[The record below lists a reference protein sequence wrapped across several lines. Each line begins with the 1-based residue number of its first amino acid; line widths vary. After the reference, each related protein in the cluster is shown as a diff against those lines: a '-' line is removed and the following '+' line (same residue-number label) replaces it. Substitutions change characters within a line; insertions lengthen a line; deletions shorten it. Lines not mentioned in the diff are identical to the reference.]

1 MRSKGSGDIPSL
13 EGVGMTGREELL
25 DQLYG
30 FVLSGDVDQAVA
42 ATQEGLRGD
51 IEPTALLFDAMI
63 PALEEVG
70 RRFETGEVFLPE
82 MLIAANAMQGA
93 MTIIRPLIVAAGVE
107 TIGRFVMGTVAG
119 DIHDVG
125 KKLCNV
131 MLEGAGFEVID
142 LGINVAGQR
151 FVDAIRDF
159 QPGVVGM
166 SAFLTTTALEFAR
179 NIELIEEAGLRDQ
192 VKILIGG
199 APVDQ
204 AMVDSVGA
212 DGFAPDASSAV
223 RLTKTVL
230 GIS

>member
-1 MRSKGSGDIPSL
+1 
-13 EGVGMTGREELL
+13 MTDPEELL
-25 DQLYG
+25 DRLYG
-30 FVLSGDVDQAVA
+30 FVLSGDVERAVA
-42 ATQEGLRGD
+42 AAQEGVQGD
-51 IEPTALLFDAMI
+51 IEPTVLLFDAMI

-125 KKLCNV
+125 KKLCDV

-142 LGINVAGQR
+142 LGINVPGER
-151 FVDAIRDF
+151 FVDVIREFHPD
-159 QPGVVGM
+159 VVGM
-166 SAFLTTTALEFAR
+166 SAFLTTTALEFSR

-204 AMVDSVGA
+204 AMVESVGA

-223 RLTKTVL
+223 RLTKTVM

>member
-1 MRSKGSGDIPSL
+1 
-13 EGVGMTGREELL
+13 MTGREELL
-25 DQLYG
+25 DKLYG
-30 FVLSGDVDQAVA
+30 FVLAGDVDRAVA
-42 ATQEGLRGD
+42 VTQEGLRSA

-151 FVDAIRDF
+151 FVDAIREV
-159 QPGVVGM
+159 QPDVVGM

-179 NIELIEEAGLRDQ
+179 NIELIEEAGLRER

-223 RLTKTVL
+223 RLTKKVM

>member
-1 MRSKGSGDIPSL
+1 
-13 EGVGMTGREELL
+13 MTGHEELL

-30 FVLSGDVDQAVA
+30 AVLSGDVNRAVEV
-42 ATQEGLRGD
+42 TQEGLGSD
-51 IEPTALLFDAMI
+51 VEPTVLLFDAMI
-63 PALEEVG
+63 PALEEIG

-82 MLIAANAMQGA
+82 MLIVANAMQGA
-93 MTIIRPLIVAAGVE
+93 MTILRPLIVAAGVE

-125 KKLCNV
+125 KNLCNV

-142 LGINVAGQR
+142 LGINVPAQA
-151 FVDAIRDF
+151 FVDAIREMEPD
-159 QPGVVGM
+159 VVGM

-179 NIELIEEAGLRDQ
+179 NIELIEEAGLRDR

-204 AMVDSVGA
+204 ALVDSVGA

-223 RLTKTVL
+223 RITKTVM
-230 GIS
+230 GA

>member
-1 MRSKGSGDIPSL
+1 
-13 EGVGMTGREELL
+13 MTGREELL

-30 FVLSGDVDQAVA
+30 SVLSGDVDQAVA
-42 ATQEGLRGD
+42 VTQKGLRSD
-51 IEPTALLFDAMI
+51 IEPTTLLFDAMI

-93 MTIIRPLIVAAGVE
+93 MTILRPLIVAAGVE

-125 KKLCNV
+125 KNLCNV

-142 LGINVAGQR
+142 LGINVPGQR
-151 FVDAIRDF
+151 FVDAIREVEPD
-159 QPGVVGM
+159 VVGM

-179 NIELIEEAGLRDQ
+179 NIELIEEAGLRDR

-204 AMVDSVGA
+204 ALVDSVGA

-223 RLTKTVL
+223 RMTKTVM

>member
-1 MRSKGSGDIPSL
+1 
-13 EGVGMTGREELL
+13 MTGHEELL

-30 FVLSGDVDQAVA
+30 AVLSGEVNRAVEV
-42 ATQEGLRGD
+42 TQEGLGSD
-51 IEPTALLFDAMI
+51 VEPTVLLFDAMI
-63 PALEEVG
+63 PALEEIG

-82 MLIAANAMQGA
+82 MLIVANAMQGA
-93 MTIIRPLIVAAGVE
+93 MTILRPLIVAAGVE

-125 KKLCNV
+125 KNLCNV

-142 LGINVAGQR
+142 LGINVPAQA
-151 FVDAIRDF
+151 FVDAIREMEPD
-159 QPGVVGM
+159 VVGM

-179 NIELIEEAGLRDQ
+179 NIKLIEEAGLRDR

-204 AMVDSVGA
+204 ALVDSVGA

-223 RLTKTVL
+223 RITKTVM
-230 GIS
+230 GA

>member
-1 MRSKGSGDIPSL
+1 VTD
-13 EGVGMTGREELL
+13 REELL
-25 DQLYG
+25 DLLYG
-30 FVLSGDVDQAVA
+30 SVLSGDVDSAVA
-42 ATQEGLRGD
+42 VTQEGLGVD
-51 IEPTALLFDAMI
+51 VEPTVLLFDAMI

-93 MTIIRPLIVAAGVE
+93 MTILRPLIVAAGVE
-107 TIGRFVMGTVAG
+107 TVGRFVMGTVAG

-125 KKLCNV
+125 KNLCNV

-142 LGINVAGQR
+142 LGINVPAEA
-151 FVDAIRDF
+151 FVEAIREKEPD
-159 QPGVVGM
+159 VVGM
-166 SAFLTTTALEFAR
+166 SAFLTTTAIEFAR
-179 NIELIEEAGLRDQ
+179 NIELIAEVGLRDQ

-204 AMVDSVGA
+204 ALVDSAGA

-223 RLTKTVL
+223 RVAKSVMGLA
-230 GIS
+230 

>member
-1 MRSKGSGDIPSL
+1 
-13 EGVGMTGREELL
+13 MTDHEELL
-25 DQLYG
+25 DRLYG

-42 ATQEGLRGD
+42 ATQEGLRDD

-93 MTIIRPLIVAAGVE
+93 MTIIRPMIVAAGVE

-125 KKLCNV
+125 KKLCDV

-142 LGINVAGQR
+142 LGINVPGQA
-151 FVDAIRDF
+151 FVDAIKELR
-159 QPGVVGM
+159 PEVVGM
-166 SAFLTTTALEFAR
+166 SAFLTTTALEFER
-179 NIELIEEAGLRDQ
+179 NIELIERAGLRDQ

-204 AMVDSVGA
+204 AMVDDVGA
-212 DGFAPDASSAV
+212 DGFAPDASAAV
-223 RLTKTVL
+223 RLTKTVM
-230 GIS
+230 GIA

>member
-1 MRSKGSGDIPSL
+1 VSQS
-13 EGVGMTGREELL
+13 EELL
-25 DQLYG
+25 DQLYAA
-30 FVLSGDVDQAVA
+30 VLSGDLDLAVA
-42 ATQEGLRGD
+42 LTQEGLRGEV
-51 IEPTALLFDAMI
+51 EPTTLLFDAMI

-142 LGINVAGQR
+142 LGINVPGQA
-151 FVDAIRDF
+151 FVDAIVELRPD
-159 QPGVVGM
+159 VVGM

-179 NIELIEEAGLRDQ
+179 NIELIDQAGLRDR

-204 AMVDSVGA
+204 AMVDGVGA
-212 DGFAPDASSAV
+212 DGFAPDASAAV
-223 RLTKTVL
+223 RLTKSVM
-230 GIS
+230 GIA

>member
-1 MRSKGSGDIPSL
+1 MID
-13 EGVGMTGREELL
+13 REELL
-25 DQLYG
+25 DRLYAS
-30 FVLSGDVDQAVA
+30 VLSGDADGAVA
-42 ATQEGLRGD
+42 ATEEGLGGD

-70 RRFETGEVFLPE
+70 RLFESGEVFLPE
-82 MLIAANAMQGA
+82 MLTAANAMRGA
-93 MTIIRPLIVAAGVE
+93 MTILRPLIVAAGVA

-125 KKLCNV
+125 KNLCDV

-142 LGINVAGQR
+142 LGINVPGQR
-151 FVDAIRDF
+151 FVDAIRDL
-159 QPGVVGM
+159 QPDVVGM
-166 SAFLTTTALEFAR
+166 SAFLTTTAREFAR
-179 NIELIEEAGLRDQ
+179 NIEMIERAGLRDR

-204 AMVDSVGA
+204 AMVESSGA
-212 DGFAPDASSAV
+212 DGFAPDASAAV

-230 GIS
+230 GIP

>member
-1 MRSKGSGDIPSL
+1 MSGQ
-13 EGVGMTGREELL
+13 EELL
-25 DQLYG
+25 DRLYAS
-30 FVLSGDVDQAVA
+30 VLSGDVDQAVSV
-42 ATQEGLRGD
+42 TQEGLRGD
-51 IEPTALLFDAMI
+51 VEPTMLLFDAMI

-93 MTIIRPLIVAAGVE
+93 MTILRPLIVAAGVE

-142 LGINVAGQR
+142 LGINVPGRA
-151 FVDAIRDF
+151 FVDAIHELRPD
-159 QPGVVGM
+159 VVGM

-179 NIELIEEAGLRDQ
+179 NIDLIEQAGLRDR

-212 DGFAPDASSAV
+212 DGFAPDASAAV
-223 RLTKTVL
+223 RLTKTVM
-230 GIS
+230 GIT

>member
-1 MRSKGSGDIPSL
+1 
-13 EGVGMTGREELL
+13 MTDREELL

-42 ATQEGLRGD
+42 VTRKGLSSE

-142 LGINVAGQR
+142 LGINVPAQA
-151 FVDAIRDF
+151 FVDAIREV
-159 QPGVVGM
+159 QPDVVGM

-179 NIELIEEAGLRDQ
+179 NIELIEEAGLRDR

-204 AMVDSVGA
+204 ALVDSVGA
-212 DGFAPDASSAV
+212 DGFAPDASAAV
-223 RLTKTVL
+223 RLTKTVM

>member
-1 MRSKGSGDIPSL
+1 MSGQ
-13 EGVGMTGREELL
+13 EELL
-25 DQLYG
+25 DRLYAS
-30 FVLSGDVDQAVA
+30 VLSGDVDQAVSV
-42 ATQEGLRGD
+42 TQEGLRND
-51 IEPTALLFDAMI
+51 VEPTTLLFDAMI

-93 MTIIRPLIVAAGVE
+93 MTILRPLIVAAGVK

-142 LGINVAGQR
+142 LGINVPGRA
-151 FVDAIRDF
+151 FVDAIHELRPD
-159 QPGVVGM
+159 VVGM

-179 NIELIEEAGLRDQ
+179 NIDLIEQAGLRDR

-212 DGFAPDASSAV
+212 DGFAPDASAAV
-223 RLTKTVL
+223 RLTKTVM
-230 GIS
+230 GIA

>member
-1 MRSKGSGDIPSL
+1 
-13 EGVGMTGREELL
+13 VTGHEELL

-30 FVLSGDVDQAVA
+30 AVLSGEVNRAVEV
-42 ATQEGLRGD
+42 TQEGLGSD
-51 IEPTALLFDAMI
+51 IEPTVLLFDAMI
-63 PALEEVG
+63 PALEEIG

-82 MLIAANAMQGA
+82 MLIVANAMQGA
-93 MTIIRPLIVAAGVE
+93 MTILRPLIVAAGVE

-125 KKLCNV
+125 KNLCNV

-142 LGINVAGQR
+142 LGINVPAQA
-151 FVDAIRDF
+151 FVDAIREMEPD
-159 QPGVVGM
+159 VVGM

-179 NIELIEEAGLRDQ
+179 NIKLIEEAGLRDR

-204 AMVDSVGA
+204 ALVDSVGA

-223 RLTKTVL
+223 RITKTVM
-230 GIS
+230 GA

>member
-1 MRSKGSGDIPSL
+1 
-13 EGVGMTGREELL
+13 MTGHEELL

-30 FVLSGDVDQAVA
+30 AVLSGEVNRAVEV
-42 ATQEGLRGD
+42 TQEGLGSD
-51 IEPTALLFDAMI
+51 IEPTVLLFDAMI
-63 PALEEVG
+63 PALEEIG

-93 MTIIRPLIVAAGVE
+93 MTILRPLIVAAGVE

-125 KKLCNV
+125 KNLCNV

-142 LGINVAGQR
+142 LGINVPAQA
-151 FVDAIRDF
+151 FVDAIREMEPD
-159 QPGVVGM
+159 VVGM

-179 NIELIEEAGLRDQ
+179 NIELIEEAGLRDR

-204 AMVDSVGA
+204 ALVDSVGA

-223 RLTKTVL
+223 RITKTVM
-230 GIS
+230 GA

>member
-1 MRSKGSGDIPSL
+1 
-13 EGVGMTGREELL
+13 MTDREELL
-25 DQLYG
+25 DELYR
-30 FVLSGDVDQAVA
+30 FVLAGDADWAVA
-42 ATQEGLRGD
+42 VTEKGLRSD
-51 IEPTALLFDAMI
+51 IEPTTLLFDAMI

-70 RRFETGEVFLPE
+70 LRFETGEVFLPE

-93 MTIIRPLIVAAGVE
+93 MTILRPLIVAAGIK
-107 TIGRFVMGTVAG
+107 TIGTFVMGTVAG

-125 KKLCNV
+125 KNLCNV

-142 LGINVAGQR
+142 LGINVPAQA
-151 FVDAIRDF
+151 FVDAIREVRPD
-159 QPGVVGM
+159 VVGM

-179 NIELIEEAGLRDQ
+179 NIELIEEAGLRDR

-204 AMVDSVGA
+204 ALVDSVGA

-223 RLTKTVL
+223 RMTKTVM

>member
-1 MRSKGSGDIPSL
+1 
-13 EGVGMTGREELL
+13 MTGHEELL

-30 FVLSGDVDQAVA
+30 AVLSGDVNRAVEV
-42 ATQEGLRGD
+42 TQEGLGRD
-51 IEPTALLFDAMI
+51 VEPTVLLFDAMI
-63 PALEEVG
+63 PALEEIG

-82 MLIAANAMQGA
+82 MLIVANAMQGA
-93 MTIIRPLIVAAGVE
+93 MTILRPLIVAAGVE

-125 KKLCNV
+125 KNLCNV

-142 LGINVAGQR
+142 LGINVPAQA
-151 FVDAIRDF
+151 FVDAIREMEPD
-159 QPGVVGM
+159 VVGM

-179 NIELIEEAGLRDQ
+179 NIELIEEAGLRDR

-204 AMVDSVGA
+204 ALVDSVGA

-223 RLTKTVL
+223 RITKTVM
-230 GIS
+230 GA